1 MGTQGWRETIFG
13 ISILTTVLLWGGA
26 RSHHLLVL
34 LVCESQM
41 YHQYFCSSA
50 WVVSAY
56 GLGGLILTLWI
67 VNAYLNVQL
76 NAWTARFY
84 DLMQNATKM
93 EPGVVTFD
101 DAQPLFVEWAVMSG
115 INVCSK
121 PIINWLTRHW
131 AFYWREALTADLLFR
146 WRSKAGGESARRIEG
161 ASQRVQDDC
170 YQLSRFLCDLGQGIL
185 AAFLELITFC
195 PVLWS
200 LSSGIEGLP
209 NGLLMWA
216 ALGGFVLG
224 YAVSILV
231 GWRLVSLEYNN
242 QAAEA
247 AFRKE
252 LVYAEDEVQGHGELS
267 VCHGLFRALRR
278 VYYTLFAHLLY
289 FETWSALFL
298 KAMSLIPLVVLAP
311 HVYNRSI
318 TLGTYMQAVGAFN
331 SVTEGMSQPLSR
343 WVDFNIMLSVVRRLR
358 EFESALPPREVLK
371 TYDESSR
378 LIGSGPEPE
387 LHGMRTIEE

>member
-1 MGTQGWRETIFG
+1 
-13 ISILTTVLLWGGA
+13 
-26 RSHHLLVL
+26 
-34 LVCESQM
+34 M

-50 WVVSAY
+50 WVISAY
-56 GLGGLILTLWI
+56 GLGGLILALWI

-146 WRSKAGGESARRIEG
+146 WRSKVGGESARRIEG

-185 AAFLELITFC
+185 AAFLELVTFC

-209 NGLLMWA
+209 NGLLMWC

-298 KAMSLIPLVVLAP
+298 KAMSLVPLVCSRRTCTIGACKCSPRRPLHFPTGGARAARVQSEHHARHVHAGCGRVQQRDRGHVPAP
-311 HVYNRSI
+311 QPVGRFQHHA
-318 TLGTYMQAVGAFN
+318 LGCPPPA
-331 SVTEGMSQPLSR
+331 R
-343 WVDFNIMLSVVRRLR
+343 VRER
-358 EFESALPPREVLK
+358 AAA
-371 TYDESSR
+371 T
-378 LIGSGPEPE
+378 
-387 LHGMRTIEE
+387 